1 MRKSIKKIAAS
12 LLAATMV
19 LGSCMTAFAEEETP
33 AADTIQDIV
42 EEGQVIYSIGSAMA
56 PVAWDPINVAN
67 AMTETEWPGVYKID
81 INVPAAVDEEG
92 NEAGLWTHR
101 FGIIHTDYDTT
112 AAWNRLLLGAP
123 EVTPTVTGGTSNC
136 LTNIRVA
143 LAEEARVVTLY
154 FDSATYAITLK
165 DAEGNPVDY
174 TISWFGNDDD
184 EIYYTPADLSA
195 LSVDEYKAALVTE
208 DRLADIEACGVTTM
222 PNFVELEAALV
233 AKLAAAPEEPSTEE
247 PSTEEA
253 TTTKKVEEATTT
265 KKAEEATTTAK
276 AAETTTSKKQSPQTG
291 DVAPVALMVVL
302 FSAVAV
308 VAVAAK
314 KREA

>member
-19 LGSCMTAFAEEETP
+19 LGSCMTAYAEEEAP
-33 AADTIQDIV
+33 ADTIQDIV
-42 EEGQVIYSIGSAMA
+42 AEGQVIYSIGSAMA
-56 PVAWDPINVAN
+56 PAAWAPIDPAN

-81 INVPAAVDEEG
+81 INVPAASES
-92 NEAGLWTHR
+92 AGDYDHR

-112 AAWNRLLLGAP
+112 AAWNRLVLGAP
-123 EVTPTVTGGTSNC
+123 EVTPTVTGTTSNC

-143 LAEEARVVTLY
+143 LAEEAKVVTIY

-165 DAEGNPVDY
+165 DAEGNAVDY

-195 LSVDEYKAALVTE
+195 LSVDEYKAALTSA
-208 DRLADIEACGVTTM
+208 DRVADMEACGITTM

-233 AKLAAAPEEPSTEE
+233 AKLAAAPEEPT
-247 PSTEEA
+247 TEEA

-265 KKAEEATTTAK
+265 KKAEEA
-276 AAETTTSKKQSPQTG
+276 TTTSKKQSPQTG

>member
-19 LGSCMTAFAEEETP
+19 LGSCMTAFAEEETT
-33 AADTIQDIV
+33 AAPDTIQDIV
-42 EEGQVIYSIGSAMA
+42 AEGQVIYSIGSAMA
-56 PVAWDPINVAN
+56 PAAWAPIDPAN

-81 INVPAAVDEEG
+81 INVPAASES
-92 NEAGLWTHR
+92 AGDYDHR

-112 AAWNRLLLGAP
+112 AAWNRLVLGAP
-123 EVTPTVTGGTSNC
+123 EVTPTVTGTTSNC

-143 LAEEARVVTLY
+143 LAEEAKVVTIY

-184 EIYYTPADLSA
+184 EPYYTPAELSA
-195 LSVDEYKAALVTE
+195 MSVDEYKAALV
-208 DRLADIEACGVTTM
+208 ADPEGRVADMEACGITTM

-233 AKLAAAPEEPSTEE
+233 AKLAAAPEEPT
-247 PSTEEA
+247 TKEEA
-253 TTTKKVEEATTT
+253 TTKEEVTT
-265 KKAEEATTTAK
+265 KKAEEA
-276 AAETTTSKKQSPQTG
+276 TTTSKKQSPQTG

>member
-19 LGSCMTAFAEEETP
+19 LGSCMTAYAEEEAP
-33 AADTIQDIV
+33 ADTIQDIV
-42 EEGQVIYSIGSAMA
+42 AEGQVIYSIGSAMA
-56 PVAWDPINVAN
+56 PAAWAPIDPAN

-81 INVPAAVDEEG
+81 INVPAASES
-92 NEAGLWTHR
+92 AGDYDHR

-112 AAWNRLLLGAP
+112 AAWNRLVLGAP
-123 EVTPTVTGGTSNC
+123 EVTPTVTGTTSNC

-143 LAEEARVVTLY
+143 LAEEAKVVTIY

-165 DAEGNPVDY
+165 DAEGNAVDY

-195 LSVDEYKAALVTE
+195 LSVDEYKAALTTA
-208 DRLADIEACGVTTM
+208 DRVADMEACGITTM

-233 AKLAAAPEEPSTEE
+233 AKLAAAPEEPT
-247 PSTEEA
+247 TEEA

-265 KKAEEATTTAK
+265 KKAEEA
-276 AAETTTSKKQSPQTG
+276 TTTSKKQSPQTG

>member
-19 LGSCMTAFAEEETP
+19 LGSCMTAYAEEEAP
-33 AADTIQDIV
+33 ADTIQDIV
-42 EEGQVIYSIGSAMA
+42 AEGQVIYSIGSAMA
-56 PVAWDPINVAN
+56 PAAWAPIDPAN

-81 INVPAAVDEEG
+81 INVPAASES
-92 NEAGLWTHR
+92 AGDYDHR

-112 AAWNRLLLGAP
+112 AAWNRLVLGAP
-123 EVTPTVTGGTSNC
+123 EVTPTVTGTTSNC

-143 LAEEARVVTLY
+143 LAEEAKVVTIY

-184 EIYYTPADLSA
+184 EPYYTPAELSA
-195 LSVDEYKAALVTE
+195 MSVDEYKAALV
-208 DRLADIEACGVTTM
+208 ADPEGRVADMEACGITTM

-233 AKLAAAPEEPSTEE
+233 AKLAAAPEEPSTEA
-247 PSTEEA
+247 P

-265 KKAEEATTTAK
+265 KKAEEATTTKK
-276 AAETTTSKKQSPQTG
+276 AEEATTTSKKQSPQTG

>member
-19 LGSCMTAFAEEETP
+19 LGSCMTAYAEEEAP
-33 AADTIQDIV
+33 ADTIQDIV
-42 EEGQVIYSIGSAMA
+42 AEGQVIYSIGSAMA
-56 PVAWDPINVAN
+56 PAAWAPIDPAN

-81 INVPAAVDEEG
+81 INVPAASES
-92 NEAGLWTHR
+92 AGDYDHR

-112 AAWNRLLLGAP
+112 AAWNRLVLGAP
-123 EVTPTVTGGTSNC
+123 EVTPTVTGTTSNC

-143 LAEEARVVTLY
+143 LAEEAKVVTIY

-165 DAEGNPVDY
+165 DAEGNAVDY

-195 LSVDEYKAALVTE
+195 LSVDEYKAALTAA
-208 DRLADIEACGVTTM
+208 DRVADMEACGITTM

-233 AKLAAAPEEPSTEE
+233 AKLAAAPEEPTTEE
-247 PSTEEA
+247 P